1 MVDPLV
7 MATHTS
13 TRTSIVGSLAAV
25 AVVIGLSALTGP
37 AAVAGT
43 TDRPVLERSPVTAAA
58 TVEVAAPP
66 ATTAPV
72 EPAEEQ
78 LPVTTTV
85 PPAPSTTLPPPPAAP
100 TTTAAP
106 APATTA
112 PPAPTP
118 VAAPPPQAATAE
130 SPEDRVR
137 RVYSSAVPQTWQ
149 ADFEVR
155 FEIIDGSTSWA
166 YGDGRILVARSH
178 ADGGEAHL
186 ADVLAHEFGH
196 LIAFRYGTKAYVGAA
211 PEGWPEPPQSP
222 AEAWADCVQ
231 TAFTGRVNPSHG
243 LPPCGTAQLDWATA
257 WLAQGPPRSE

>member
-1 MVDPLV
+1 
-7 MATHTS
+7 MATRTS
-13 TRTSIVGSLAAV
+13 TRISIVGGLAA
-25 AVVIGLSALTGP
+25 AAAVIGLSALTGP

-43 TDRPVLERSPVTAAA
+43 MDKPALERAAVTAAEAA
-58 TVEVAAPP
+58 TPAAAP
-66 ATTAPV
+66 ATDP
-72 EPAEEQ
+72 EPAPEP
-78 LPVTTTV
+78 LPVTTTA
-85 PPAPSTTLPPPPAAP
+85 PPAPSTTPPPPPTTPPTTAAAP

-112 PPAPTP
+112 PPAPEP
-118 VAAPPPQAATAE
+118 VAAPAPQSSTSE
-130 SPEDRVR
+130 SPEDRIR
-137 RVYSSAVPQTWQ
+137 RVYSSAVPQAWQ

-231 TAFTGRVNPSHG
+231 TAFTGRINPSHG
-243 LPPCGTAQLDWATA
+243 LPPCGTAQLDWAAA
-257 WLAQGPPRSE
+257 WLAQGPPQSE

>member
-1 MVDPLV
+1 
-7 MATHTS
+7 MATHAS
-13 TRTSIVGSLAAV
+13 TRNSIVGSLAAV

-43 TDRPVLERSPVTAAA
+43 ADRPTLERSTVTAAE

-66 ATTAPV
+66 APAA
-72 EPAEEQ
+72 PAESAAEA
-78 LPVTTTV
+78 VRATTTV
-85 PPAPSTTLPPPPAAP
+85 PPAPSTTLPPPATTPTTAAAP

-112 PPAPTP
+112 PPAPAP
-118 VAAPPPQAATAE
+118 VAAPAPQAATGE

-243 LPPCGTAQLDWATA
+243 LPPCGTAQLDWAAT
-257 WLAQGPPRSE
+257 WLAQGPPQAE